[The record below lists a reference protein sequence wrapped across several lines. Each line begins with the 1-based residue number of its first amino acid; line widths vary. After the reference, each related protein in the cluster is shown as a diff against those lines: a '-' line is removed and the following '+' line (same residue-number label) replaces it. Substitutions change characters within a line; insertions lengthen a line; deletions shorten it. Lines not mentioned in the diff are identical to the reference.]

1 MWALAAALAGAI
13 GYGAG
18 SVLQAAGAA
27 RARGPAV
34 LWHPAFLLGLTLD
47 GFAWLAS
54 LVAVRQLPLFAVQ
67 SILAGS
73 IAVTVVLASI
83 FLGASLGMRHWIA
96 IAGVLTGLIAVAV
109 ASGLQSA
116 QASPNS
122 FTTFAMV
129 GLGVV
134 AALSALLYRRRA
146 PVSMAVIAGVA
157 FSGAAV
163 CARALDGSGDWQQ
176 LFSQPVVW
184 AVLGFG
190 LVGMVAYARSLE
202 VGAVGT
208 VTAILWVVEVVV
220 AGAIGVFALGD
231 TVRPGWLAT
240 AIGGVVLAIGACVV
254 LATGPTQDAGGF
266 RCRAGHD
273 PRTATPVQKPRWR
286 RTLRPRA

>member
-34 LWHPAFLLGLTLD
+34 LWHPAFLAGLVFD

-54 LVAVRQLPLFAVQ
+54 LIAVRQLPLFAVQ

-83 FLGASLGMRHWIA
+83 FLGTRLGLRHWIA
-96 IAGVLTGLIAVAV
+96 VAGVLLGLIGVAA

-116 QASPNS
+116 HVPPNS
-122 FTTFAMV
+122 FPTFAII
-129 GLGVV
+129 GLGAV

-157 FSGAAV
+157 FSGAAM
-163 CARALDGSGDWQQ
+163 CARALDGSGDWQR
-176 LFSQPVVW
+176 LVSQPVVW

-190 LVGMVAYARSLE
+190 LVGMVGYARSLE
-202 VGAVGT
+202 SGAVGT
-208 VTAILWVVEVVV
+208 VTSILWVVEVLV
-220 AGAIGVFALGD
+220 AGAMGVFVLGD
-231 TVRPGWLAT
+231 TVRPGWLGT
-240 AIGGVVLAIGACVV
+240 AIGGVVLAVGACVV
-254 LATGPTQDAGGF
+254 LAADPTRG
-266 RCRAGHD
+266 
-273 PRTATPVQKPRWR
+273 
-286 RTLRPRA
+286 TLSPTSPPKST

>member
-18 SVLQAAGAA
+18 SVLQATGAA

-34 LWHPAFLLGLTLD
+34 LWHPAFLAGLTLD
-47 GFAWLAS
+47 GLAWLAS

-73 IAVTVVLASI
+73 VALTVLLARV
-83 FLGASLGMRHWIA
+83 FLDTRLRAKQWIA
-96 IAGVLTGLIAVAV
+96 LAGVLFGLIGVAA
-109 ASGLQSA
+109 ASGPQSA
-116 QASPNS
+116 HTPPANFP
-122 FTTFAMV
+122 TFAII
-129 GLGVV
+129 GLTAV

-146 PVSMAVIAGVA
+146 PMRMAATAGVA

-176 LFSQPVVW
+176 LVSQPV
-184 AVLGFG
+184 AGAMLGFG

-202 VGAVGT
+202 SGAVGT
-208 VTAILWVVEVVV
+208 ATSILWVVEVLV

-231 TVRPGWLAT
+231 TVRPGWLGT
-240 AIGGVVLAIGACVV
+240 AIGGVFLAVGGCVV
-254 LATGPTQDAGGF
+254 LAGCPN
-266 RCRAGHD
+266 
-273 PRTATPVQKPRWR
+273 TALR
-286 RTLRPRA
+286 RSQPG